1 MIILKNLTES
11 SPRVD
16 AVDEKTG
23 ETLFVIKLS
32 KEGLFLCVGSITEV
46 CINDQIPNFSFDL
59 LVAVMQLIVKWYQ
72 VPESVKVNP
81 NNKVMS

>member
-1 MIILKNLTES
+1 MIIVKNLVMD

-23 ETLFVIKLS
+23 ETLFVIKIS

-72 VPESVKVNP
+72 VPESVKKNP
-81 NNKVMS
+81 TNLNLS